1 MFFNLQNRIINSKN
15 PIMQSIAN
23 HVLLYPTPVN
33 FSYAYSFGSLVGIFF
48 AVQILTGIFLAM
60 HYTAHTS
67 YAFASVVHIMTDV
80 KNGYLLRYMHANGAS
95 MVFILIYIHIGRGL
109 YYRSYI
115 YNRRHLWWSGIVIF
129 LLMMATA
136 FIGYVLP
143 WGQMSFWGAT
153 VITSLVT
160 AVPFVGE
167 SIAYW
172 VWGGFSVSNATLI
185 RFFSLH
191 YLLPFIITGI
201 IFVHLILLHTVTSTN
216 PAQVSSPDKMSFH
229 PYFTFKDIF
238 ALTVA
243 LLFFLALVH
252 FYPNILGHSD
262 NFLPANP
269 LVTPPHIVPEWYFT
283 PFYAILRSCPNKLGG
298 VIFMLAAILILF
310 IIPFYKIPVNSIVAP
325 LSSLHKVAFW
335 IFAAVFFVLM
345 FLGGKPATAP
355 YVVASQF
362 FTFAYF
368 AYFLFFVPLIP
379 ALEKVLVA
387 DYQHEHLT
395 GFQVKKFTV

>member
-1 MFFNLQNRIINSKN
+1 MFFNLQNRAVNSKN
-15 PIMQSIAN
+15 PIIQSIVN
-23 HVLLYPTPVN
+23 HVLFYPTPVN

-48 AVQILTGIFLAM
+48 ALQILTGIFLAM

-115 YNRRHLWWSGIVIF
+115 YNRRHLWWSGIIIF

-191 YLLPFIITGI
+191 YLLPFVITGI

-216 PAQVSSPDKMSFH
+216 PAQVNSPDKMPFH

-238 ALTVA
+238 ALTAA
-243 LLFFLALVH
+243 LLFFLILVH
-252 FYPNILGHSD
+252 FYPNVLGHSD
-262 NFLPANP
+262 NFIPANP

-310 IIPFYKIPVNSIVAP
+310 VIPFYKIPVNSVVAP
-325 LSSLHKVAFW
+325 LSAAHKVIFW
-335 IFAAVFFVLM
+335 VFVAVFFILM

-362 FTFAYF
+362 FTFIYF
-368 AYFLFFVPLIP
+368 AYFLLCVPLVPIV
-379 ALEKVLVA
+379 EKLLIVE
-387 DYQHEHLT
+387 YQRDFLNS
-395 GFQVKKFTV
+395 GK